1 MNKKLAAFVTVLFA
15 MACLAFSQSGFKK
28 TKINGYELSI
38 PSDWVTQNGNGVI
51 KWMILSPDYMANGN
65 LAVEELPSKM
75 TPKEYLDATKSL
87 LESSYEIEMIEEGN
101 DYHIFDMTIQGVAIR
116 EIQYVQMKGKT
127 VYITTF
133 GTTDALFAKYLD
145 TFKKIYSSIKF

>member
-15 MACLAFSQSGFKK
+15 MACLAFSQSEFKK

-38 PSDWVTQNGNGVI
+38 PSDWVPQNGNGVI
-51 KWMILSPDYMANGN
+51 QWMILSPDYMANGN

-87 LESSYEIEMIEEGN
+87 LESSYEIEMIEEGS
-101 DYHIFDMTIQGVAIR
+101 DYHIFDMTIQGIAIR
-116 EIQYVQMKGKT
+116 
-127 VYITTF
+127 
-133 GTTDALFAKYLD
+133 
-145 TFKKIYSSIKF
+145 

>member
-1 MNKKLAAFVTVLFA
+1 MNKKFAAFVTVLFT
-15 MACLAFSQSGFKK
+15 MACLAFSQSEFKK
-28 TKINGYELSI
+28 TQINGYELSI

-51 KWMILSPDYMANGN
+51 QWMILSPDYMANGN

-75 TPKEYLDATKSL
+75 TPKEYLDATKNL
-87 LESSYEIEMIEEGN
+87 LESYEIEMIEEGN

-116 EIQYVQMKGKT
+116 QIQYVQMKGKT

-133 GTTDALFAKYLD
+133 GTTVDLFAKFLD